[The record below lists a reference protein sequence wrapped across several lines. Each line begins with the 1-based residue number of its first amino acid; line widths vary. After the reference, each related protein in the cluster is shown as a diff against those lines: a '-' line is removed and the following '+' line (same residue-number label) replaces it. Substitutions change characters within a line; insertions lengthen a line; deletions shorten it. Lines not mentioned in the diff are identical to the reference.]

1 MRYVMSRLI
10 DYSRFKPYASARK
23 TDAITGNTY
32 TGCLFIL
39 VRNSMSYLP
48 AVEVVTA
55 TPPDATVIWLHGL
68 GANGHDFEPLVPA
81 LHLPRQAAIRF
92 LFPHAPAIPVTIN
105 SGYVMPAWYDILEMT
120 LDRRVDVQQLVA
132 SAASIHALID
142 REIERGIASERIVI
156 AGFSQGGAVA
166 YQAALTYPK
175 PLGGLLA
182 LSTYFATAD
191 SIQPHAANQH
201 LPIQIFHGTHDS
213 VVPEFLGFK
222 AHRLLM
228 EKGYRPGYAT
238 YAMEHSVCEEQ
249 VADISEYLQDWL
261 L

>member
-1 MRYVMSRLI
+1 MTALNTLEF
-10 DYSRFKPYASARK
+10 DTGPEPK
-23 TDAITGNTY
+23 TAIA
-32 TGCLFIL
+32 I
-39 VRNSMSYLP
+39 M
-48 AVEVVTA
+48 
-55 TPPDATVIWLHGL
+55 HGL
-68 GANGHDFEPLVPA
+68 GADASDFQPFVHEIDLASIGPVRWIFPNAPRLPVSLNG
-81 LHLPRQAAIRF
+81 
-92 LFPHAPAIPVTIN
+92 
-105 SGYVMPAWYDILEMT
+105 GYVMPAWYDILEMT
-120 LDRRVDVQQLVA
+120 LDRRVDVQQLEA